1 MVEILVIS
9 KEYAMSNDNIQEIN
23 DGSLVYPNSGDD
35 VDFMPTNPELAAFF
49 KPLEDSD
56 LEISNEELEAAAL
69 SSAVE
74 ASIEQP
80 HIAGTVYINESEIDS
95 DGSPES
101 LTIHGEESVAE
112 ITERPTG
119 GPGDEVRNEHSK
131 TEEELLAEEIER
143 MKNDPQLMEDFFE
156 YAKANLLTP
165 SQQQALENGEHP
177 ELDTE
182 QYQRLNQEFESR
194 LSQALAQQREELNRS
209 LVNSSPMQFGSG
221 TSNNR
226 QVVGDSPENIAKSVG
241 TAVNSL
247 VGAGAAVL
255 GATARVATS
264 AVEAGTDIVNKY
276 LELKEAKQAQTSQ
289 IEIPEN
295 AEVKIAADPAISTL
309 DMRAGILK
317 EAQHDYGAA
326 IADFWQ
332 EPAMSSVKDKIKDLA
347 KERGLSEQDVM
358 AHINSGDPSFKD
370 ISDEFNSAYKSSP
383 KAQAAKEKMDSA
395 LDDWQHSHE
404 RMNHSAARLS
414 PNHKQKQDDTF
425 DLLADSEKD
434 MIKNSAQM
442 PKTED
447 EPQSNLE
454 KIKEQLE
461 RIKEAIKAV
470 IQSVKNMFGKGNSND
485 TSDAPQPN

>member
-1 MVEILVIS
+1 MVII
-9 KEYAMSNDNIQEIN
+9 KEQVMNNDNIQEIN
-23 DGSLVYPNSGDD
+23 DGSLVYPNAADD
-35 VDFMPTNPELAAFF
+35 ADFMPINPELASFF
-49 KPLEDSD
+49 KPVSDSD
-56 LEISNEELEAAAL
+56 LDISNEELEAAAL
-69 SSAVE
+69 SGVVE
-74 ASIEQP
+74 HAIEQP
-80 HIAGTVYINESEIDS
+80 QMVATDYVTESEVVPADN
-95 DGSPES
+95 PELVTTHTEEFS
-101 LTIHGEESVAE
+101 VETTETAMEAPAGEHDHEQ
-112 ITERPTG
+112 G
-119 GPGDEVRNEHSK
+119 K

-165 SQQQALENGEHP
+165 SQQQALQNGEHP
-177 ELDTE
+177 DLDAE
-182 QYQRLNQEFESR
+182 QYARLNQEFESR
-194 LSQALAQQREELNRS
+194 LSQALAQQRDDMNRS
-209 LVNSSPMQFGSG
+209 LVNSGSMQLGAG
-221 TSNNR
+221 AIGNR
-226 QVVGDSPENIAKSVG
+226 QVAGDTADNIARSVSS
-241 TAVNSL
+241 AVNGL

-255 GATARVATS
+255 GATAKVATS
-264 AVEAGTDIVNKY
+264 AVDAGTEIVNKY
-276 LELKEAKQAQTSQ
+276 LELKEAKQAQVSQ
-289 IEIPEN
+289 IEIPANTEL
-295 AEVKIAADPAISTL
+295 KIGSDPAITTL

-317 EAQHDYGAA
+317 EAQSDYEAA
-326 IADFWQ
+326 VTEFWQ
-332 EPAMSSVKDKIKDLA
+332 EPVMSSVKDKIKDLA

-370 ISDEFNSAYKSSP
+370 ISDEFNTAYKSSP
-383 KAQAAKEKMDSA
+383 KAQAAKEKMDTA

-404 RMNHSAARLS
+404 RMNHSAAHLS

-470 IQSVKNMFGKGNSND
+470 IQSIKNMFGKGNSND